1 MKPQER
7 SIRERCANVEFEVR
21 KQEIRVLD
29 CQDAFEERKK
39 QKELSSVWSPD
50 NQFYLE
56 DLEFQL
62 TMDKLL
68 LAKLVHHLQFLQ
80 AELERAK

>member
-7 SIRERCANVEFEVR
+7 SVRERIANVEFEVR

-29 CQDAFEERKK
+29 CQDAFEDRKK
-39 QKELSSVWSPD
+39 QKTESSVWSPD

-56 DLEFQL
+56 DLEYQVM
-62 TMDKLL
+62 MDRLL
-68 LAKLVHHLQFLQ
+68 LAKLVHHLQFLH